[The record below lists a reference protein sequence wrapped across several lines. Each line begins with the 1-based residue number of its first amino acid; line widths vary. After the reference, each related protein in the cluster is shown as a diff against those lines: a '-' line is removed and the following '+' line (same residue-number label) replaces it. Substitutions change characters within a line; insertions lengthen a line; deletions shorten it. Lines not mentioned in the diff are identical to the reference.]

1 MADTDSA
8 RPLGAGPHVQLRRGD
23 HPFPPGRG
31 GRFTPR
37 SIVDGKKEHHRSA
50 SLRERLD
57 GFSIPFLFFL
67 SLLLFQT
74 GCLRASTPRP
84 AFDAAREA
92 ALETKIRAYIVAEPM
107 LDEEAIKVEVGEGKI
122 VLKGKVARE
131 AQKEKAAEA
140 AVRAGG
146 DLPIENEI
154 VVQG

>member
-37 SIVDGKKEHHRSA
+37 STVDGKKKRHRSA
-50 SLRERLD
+50 PVENRL
-57 GFSIPFLFFL
+57 SIRLIPFLFFVPI
-67 SLLLFQT
+67 LFT
-74 GCLRASTPRP
+74 GCLPAPSPQPALEVARA
-84 AFDAAREA
+84 A
-92 ALETKIRAYIVAEPM
+92 ALETKIRAYIAAEPM
-107 LDEEAIKVEVGEGKI
+107 LDEEAIRVEVGEGKI

-131 AQKEKAAEA
+131 AQKEKAAEV

>member
-1 MADTDSA
+1 M
-8 RPLGAGPHVQLRRGD
+8 
-23 HPFPPGRG
+23 
-31 GRFTPR
+31 
-37 SIVDGKKEHHRSA
+37 
-50 SLRERLD
+50 
-57 GFSIPFLFFL
+57 FFL
-67 SLLLFQT
+67 SLLLLQT

-84 AFDAAREA
+84 AFEVAREA

-107 LDEEAIKVEVGEGKI
+107 LDKEAIRVEVEEGKV

-131 AQKEKAAEA
+131 AQKEKAAEV